1 MTKLLR
7 TLTLLAIVVFGAFHA
22 LAQPLPREV
31 RQRILEAVVEVMP
44 FDSDLGR
51 LVGTGGSG
59 TIISPDGFVL
69 TNYHVIGDDRSG
81 QYYPWHAI
89 FITDPANPDRTT
101 EHTYWARFIAGDARH
116 DLAIIK
122 IELLADESPLPPGTT
137 FTAMPVGDS
146 NTLIPGD
153 PITVVGYPGIGGLT
167 VTVTAGI
174 VSGWLGEDLETG
186 GKQWIK
192 TDARIAG
199 GNSGG
204 GAFDEN
210 GLLVAV
216 PTARVQTNDRGFEEQ
231 NLLRPV
237 ALALPLLNAH
247 VPNAL
252 RAGAVSALAPTP
264 RQPAAAAPGS
274 AAPAAV
280 APAPAAPAATAPA
293 PAPAGPAATET
304 ISGTLSPLD
313 QTLDSGE
320 YLHLVERSFR
330 AGVPVELSLRSDEF
344 DVYLGVIGPDG
355 EVILEVD
362 DTPGEGLNVR
372 ERFVPTRDGTHVLV
386 VTSAFPREVGSYLLD
401 IRTGGGVGA
410 GADPFASAAD
420 PFATGGDP
428 FASAPGADPFAL
440 TPPTTR
446 DPFAT
451 APDPFATTPDP
462 FAVAVTTP
470 PAIAQRALDPQL
482 GTVGTLPLGASVE
495 GRLGGAGAT
504 AYHTY
509 VVEVPAGAATVT
521 FSLDADADLDLFIK
535 PGSDI
540 QNWGDGGDWFLRD
553 ISLEPTATLRVDRPT
568 PGRWYVDVVFF
579 GEAQSAA
586 RYRFEAR

>member
-1 MTKLLR
+1 MTHTLR
-7 TLTLLAIVVFGAFHA
+7 TLGLLALVTLATLHA
-22 LAQPLPREV
+22 GAQPLPREV
-31 RQRILEAVVEVMP
+31 RERILEAVVEVMP
-44 FDSDLGR
+44 YDSDSGR
-51 LVGTGGSG
+51 LVGTSGSG
-59 TIISPDGFVL
+59 TVISNDGFVL
-69 TNYHVIGDDRSG
+69 TNFHVIGDDRSG
-81 QYYPWHAI
+81 QYYTWHAI
-89 FITDPANPDRTT
+89 FITDPFNPDRTT

-122 IELLADESPLPPGTT
+122 IELLADESPLPAGTR

-216 PTARVQTNDRGFEEQ
+216 PTARVQTTDRGFEEQ

-237 ALALPLLNAH
+237 ALALPLINAH

-252 RAGAVSALAPTP
+252 RSGGVS
-264 RQPAAAAPGS
+264 
-274 AAPAAV
+274 AV
-280 APAPAAPAATAPA
+280 APAPRTPATTPPAAAPATPPAAGAPA
-293 PAPAGPAATET
+293 TSET
-304 ISGTLSPLD
+304 ISGSLSPFD

-320 YLHLVERSFR
+320 YVHLVERAFR
-330 AGVPVELSLRSDEF
+330 AGVPVDLYLRSDEF

-355 EVILEVD
+355 GVVFEVD
-362 DTPGEGLNVR
+362 DTPGEGLDVR

-386 VTSAFPREVGSYLLD
+386 ITSAFPGETGAYLLD
-401 IRTGGGVGA
+401 VTVGGAAVV
-410 GADPFASAAD
+410 DPFAGSAV
-420 PFATGGDP
+420 GDP
-428 FASAPGADPFAL
+428 FASAPGADPFAV
-440 TPPTTR
+440 TPPATG

-451 APDPFATTPDP
+451 APDPFAAPI
-462 FAVAVTTP
+462 AV
-470 PAIAQRALDPQL
+470 PAATARRALDPSF
-482 GTVGTLPLGASVE
+482 GTVGPLPLGARVE
-495 GRLGGAGAT
+495 GRLGGSGAT

-509 VVEVPAGAATVT
+509 VVDVPVGTAAVT
-521 FSLDADADLDLFIK
+521 FHLDADADLDLFVK
-535 PGSDI
+535 HGSDI
-540 QNWGDGGDWFLRD
+540 AEWGDGGDWLLRD
-553 ISLEPTATLRVDRPT
+553 IGVEPFATLRVERPT
-568 PGRWYVDVVFF
+568 PGRWYVDVVAF
-579 GEAQSAA
+579 GDTRTPAS
-586 RYRFEAR
+586 YRFEAR